1 MTPTPSFAAYVGAH
15 WAAVI
20 IYVIATVVNV
30 YALLFRSGP
39 AERWSY
45 RLVFAGWV
53 IHSAVICYWWWI
65 TGHGPYLTRNE
76 VLSSDAW
83 IALTVFMGFQR
94 LYPRVR
100 PASIVVFP
108 AVFLMIALG
117 LFFDV
122 QIRTLPPTF
131 SGIWLVIHIAFYKIA
146 LGTILIALAC
156 SVFLI
161 LKKRTTFSWLQRL
174 PDLETLDLHA
184 YRFAGF
190 GFIIWAIAMLAGS
203 IWAYKSWG
211 RFWGWDP
218 VENWSLITWILFGIH
233 LHLRRFFRWSGERAA
248 WFYVVCFIFSL
259 VALFYTSHLNTSIHM
274 EYFR

>member
-1 MTPTPSFAAYVGAH
+1 MNRMFAAYVGFH
-15 WAAVI
+15 WGAVV
-20 IYVIATVVNV
+20 IYVVATIVNV
-30 YALLFRSGP
+30 AGLVFRRER
-39 AERWSY
+39 AERASY
-45 RLVFAGWV
+45 LILAPGWL
-53 IHSAVICYWWWI
+53 IHSGVLAWWWGV
-65 TGHGPYLTRNE
+65 TGHGPYLARNE

-83 IALTVFMGFQR
+83 IALTVFLIFQR
-94 LYPRVR
+94 LFPRVR
-100 PASIVVFP
+100 PASVIVFP

-122 QIRTLPPTF
+122 QIRSLPPTF
-131 SGIWLVIHIAFYKIA
+131 TGIWLVLHIAFYKIA

-156 SVFLI
+156 SVFYI
-161 LKKRTTFSWLQRL
+161 LKRRTSLSWLGRL
-174 PDLETLDLHA
+174 PELPSLDLHA

-190 GFIIWAIAMLAGS
+190 GFIFWAIAMLAGS

-218 VENWSLITWILFGIH
+218 VESWSLVTWILFGIQ

-248 WFYVVCFIFSL
+248 WFYLLCFVFSL